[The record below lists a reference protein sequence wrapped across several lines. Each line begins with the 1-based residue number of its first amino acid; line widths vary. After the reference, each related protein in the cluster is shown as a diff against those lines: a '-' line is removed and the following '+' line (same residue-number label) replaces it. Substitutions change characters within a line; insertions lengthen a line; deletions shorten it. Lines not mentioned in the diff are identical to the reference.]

1 VKDVNSEDEGAL
13 KVESTSPVGQFS
25 ESYDSQS
32 DGASDVA
39 TLAAEM
45 VGEFGR
51 RCVVRSLRRSG
62 FIGIGPFTFTEFTEE
77 SRASE
82 DASAACRFQADNSG
96 GQRQFHLLW

>member
-1 VKDVNSEDEGAL
+1 
-13 KVESTSPVGQFS
+13 VESTSPVGQFS

-39 TLAAEM
+39 TLPAEM

-82 DASAACRFQADNSG
+82 ACRFQADNSG